1 MPRFAQK
8 LGENSALVES
18 KDVLNDFQKSKL
30 SALRLGMYQVCNAD
44 DGTARY
50 TGMLSRV
57 TMGCKTGTA
66 QVVGIPKDILH
77 RIPER
82 ELEYYHRSHAWITAF
97 MPYKNPKYVITVL
110 VEHGGG
116 GSSSAGPILASLAN
130 KMKELGYF
138 KEVGVK

>member
-1 MPRFAQK
+1 
-8 LGENSALVES
+8 
-18 KDVLNDFQKSKL
+18 
-30 SALRLGMYQVCNAD
+30 
-44 DGTARY
+44 
-50 TGMLSRV
+50 
-57 TMGCKTGTA
+57 MGCKTGTA